1 MLFVKRIHFVS
12 FRLNIHAYGYN
23 SNNIYFTKNSR
34 PTPPSN
40 PSNPSNH
47 INYGYVYSMKKIINT
62 RLNAKSIIPSL
73 HECVLSE
80 YALLLMHSNNISY
93 ADGVSNIQYQN
104 PRIIEYS

>member
-1 MLFVKRIHFVS
+1 MLFVKRINFV
-12 FRLNIHAYGYN
+12 HAYGYN
-23 SNNIYFTKNSR
+23 SNNVYFTKNSP

-47 INYGYVYSMKKIINT
+47 IIYGYVYSMKKIINT

-93 ADGVSNIQYQN
+93 ADGVSNIQFCIQYQN
-104 PRIIEYS
+104 PRIIENS